1 MSEQHSSQEKTE
13 EASAQKLKKSRDEGQ
28 VARSKDLATTIS
40 LLVTLFVLKYS
51 FGFYA
56 DTLHESFRM
65 SYINFQQAEMS
76 VNDLPLLLT
85 NNLLLFGMLLLPL
98 LITPLLVICLS
109 LVPGGWVFA
118 SKNFM
123 PQFSRLN
130 PLKGLAKIVSAQNW
144 SELLKS
150 IVKITVLLLAA
161 WWLVLDASARM
172 LEFQRMDLTS
182 AITQAFGLLFNTTLI
197 LLTVFVLFSFIDIPL
212 QRFFFLKK
220 MRMTKQEVKEEH
232 KNQEGR
238 PEVKARIKQLQ
249 RQMLQRQINRVIKNA
264 DVVIVNPQHYAVAL
278 KYDLKKAKAPYVL
291 AKGVDELALY
301 IKKLAAKHQLE
312 VVEVPP
318 LARACST
325 MACARS
331 TPSTASACGRM
342 SWPHRPVPQPRSSTS
357 GKRWPAAR
365 RGASRVSWAWYFRCS
380 IRWLWKSSAYSSNS
394 AST

>member
-1 MSEQHSSQEKTE
+1 VSEHSSQEKTE

-56 DTLHESFRM
+56 DTLHESFRI
-65 SYINFQQAEMS
+65 SYINFQQAEMDL
-76 VNDLPLLLT
+76 NDLPLLLT
-85 NNLLLFGMLLLPL
+85 QNLLLFGMLLLPL

-150 IVKITVLLLAA
+150 LLKITVLLLAA
-161 WWLVLDASARM
+161 WWLVIDASARL
-172 LEFQRMDLTS
+172 LEFQRMDLTN
-182 AITQAFGLLFNTTLI
+182 AITQAFDLLFNTTLI
-197 LLTVFVLFSFIDIPL
+197 LLAVFVLFSVIDIPL

-220 MRMTKQEVKEEH
+220 LRMTKQDVKEEH

-291 AKGVDELALY
+291 AKGVDDIALY

-312 VVEVPP
+312 IVEVPP
-318 LARACST
+318 LARAIYFTTQINQQIPAPLYTAVAHVLSYILQLRAYRQGRRNKPQLANNLNIPAS
-325 MACARS
+325 MANR
-331 TPSTASACGRM
+331 T
-342 SWPHRPVPQPRSSTS
+342 
-357 GKRWPAAR
+357 
-365 RGASRVSWAWYFRCS
+365 
-380 IRWLWKSSAYSSNS
+380 
-394 AST
+394 